1 MADFVKGEKRAG
13 MAGQAGH
20 HALESSLAP
29 GAPEI
34 FCRSRVVAHLYYLLP
49 TYGIFNMVNLRP
61 ARFPLDGDHIDPP
74 GTIQGCAFLK
84 IGLG

>member
-20 HALESSLAP
+20 HALESSLAA

-49 TYGIFNMVNLRP
+49 TYSIFNMVNLRL
-61 ARFPLDGDHIDPP
+61 ARFPLNGNYIDPP
-74 GTIQGCAFLK
+74 GTIQSGAFLE